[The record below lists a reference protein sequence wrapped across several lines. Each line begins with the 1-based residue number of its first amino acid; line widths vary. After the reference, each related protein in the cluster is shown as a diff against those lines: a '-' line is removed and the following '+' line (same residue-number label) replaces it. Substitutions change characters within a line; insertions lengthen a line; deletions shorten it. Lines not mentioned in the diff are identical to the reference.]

1 MQTVFVTADIHGHFK
16 ILKDT
21 LAKKGFDPDNPGH
34 HLLVLG
40 DLFDRGDESFE
51 VYQYLRHLYDEGK
64 ASLVLGNHDLF
75 MLEFLEGKDE
85 RTSFN
90 VIHNGFDKT
99 LESFTGKTVQKNQKD
114 FSKLRKI
121 VNEQAPELYGFLDT
135 LPLYIE
141 HENVIFTHGGIDFS
155 NPEWKKTPR
164 ETLVWNYQ
172 EQLTPPDNKTVVVGH
187 DRTALIRMRRAEA
200 RELDEKK
207 DELFEPIHENNVWYI
222 DSFVEFSKRLNVLVF
237 TFERPL

>member
-1 MQTVFVTADIHGHFK
+1 MQTVFVTADVHGHFK

-21 LAKKGFDPDNPGH
+21 LTKKGFDPDNPDH

-40 DLFDRGDESFE
+40 DFFDRGEESLE
-51 VYQYLRHLYDEGK
+51 VYEYLKHLHDEGK
-64 ASLVLGNHDLF
+64 ASLILGNHDLF

-85 RTSFN
+85 RTAFN

-99 LESFTGKTVQKNQKD
+99 LESFTGKPVKKIQRD
-114 FSKLRKI
+114 FSQYRKI
-121 VNEQAPELYGFLDT
+121 VNEVAPDLYEFLDG

-172 EQLTPPDNKTVVVGH
+172 NQLTPPKDKTVVVGH
-187 DRTALIRMRRAEA
+187 DRTALIRLRHAQA
-200 RELDEKK
+200 RELDEN
-207 DELFEPIHENNVWYI
+207 DDTLFKPIYENNAIYI
-222 DSFVEFSKRLNVLVF
+222 DSFVEFSKRLNVLTF